1 MTSSTP
7 TPTIT
12 LLPAPV
18 PSPPVSPSPLVL
30 DALFKQQAKPK
41 FLSPPDFSSEQSSGQ
56 AFLNSCMLYLYLAL
70 EQFSYD
76 KEKIFW
82 TLTFFKGG

>member
-30 DALFKQQAKPK
+30 DALFKQRAKPK
-41 FLSPPDFSSEQSSGQ
+41 LLSLPDFSSEQSSGR